1 MAQRNQANQA
11 QANPAQPPV
20 AATALARPVVVPKP
34 FSAKFEDD
42 WLQWISSFNS
52 ACEVNGY
59 GDADR
64 IRFMAALFEGTAQ
77 QVFQHVSTTN
87 ANATYQQIS
96 WQINLSL
103 HNSNRCMRANYS
115 TNQIS
120 FRVPDC
126 VCFGASVISPTSFSR
141 PR

>member
-20 AATALARPVVVPKP
+20 AAAALARPVVVPKP

-42 WLQWISSFNS
+42 WLQWISNLNS

-64 IRFMAALFEGTAQ
+64 IRFMAALFERTASKCFSMSVPRMQ
-77 QVFQHVSTTN
+77 MLH
-87 ANATYQQIS
+87 IS
-96 WQINLSL
+96 SFVISLQINLSL
-103 HNSNRCMRANYS
+103 HNSNRCLRANYMHES
-115 TNQIS
+115 NLLQS
-120 FRVPDC
+120 PRLC
-126 VCFGASVISPTSFSR
+126 LLRRFGH
-141 PR
+141 